1 MAAAKTAKTNRT
13 KPGPV
18 APGERVDT
26 RAALIRAAEHQF
38 AADGI
43 DGASL
48 REINRIAGAANAG
61 AVQYHFVD
69 RAGLL
74 RAVID
79 KHRTDTETRRHALLD
94 QFDAVQSA
102 DVRDLSA
109 ALILPLASKLD
120 DPDGGRDYL
129 RINCEICTRPDFDA
143 ITEVLPKRGSSSS
156 MRRWH
161 ERFDPLA
168 RDDER
173 DHLHTR
179 YPAMRFAFVELAR
192 RAAGPARRD
201 DRLFVSHVIDLVTC
215 LLTSAPSGPTTVLL
229 DRR

>member
-1 MAAAKTAKTNRT
+1 MAAIDGASTEGRDSHRA
-13 KPGPV
+13 
-18 APGERVDT
+18 DT
-26 RAALIRAAEHQF
+26 RTELVRAAEVLF
-38 AADGI
+38 AENGI

-48 REINRIAGAANAG
+48 REINRTAGAANAG
-61 AVQYHFVD
+61 AVQYHFGD

-74 RAVID
+74 RAVVD
-79 KHRTDTETRRHALLD
+79 KHRTDTEIRRHALLD
-94 QFDAVQSA
+94 QFDATRST

-120 DPDGGRDYL
+120 DPDGGRAYL

-168 RDDER
+168 STDER
-173 DHLHTR
+173 ERLHTR
-179 YPAMRFAFVELAR
+179 FPAMRFAFVELAR
-192 RAAGPARRD
+192 RATGPARRD
-201 DRLFVSHVIDLVTC
+201 DRLFVSHLIDLVTV
-215 LLTSAPSGPTTVLL
+215 LLTAEPSPPTRAVMP
-229 DRR
+229 RGR